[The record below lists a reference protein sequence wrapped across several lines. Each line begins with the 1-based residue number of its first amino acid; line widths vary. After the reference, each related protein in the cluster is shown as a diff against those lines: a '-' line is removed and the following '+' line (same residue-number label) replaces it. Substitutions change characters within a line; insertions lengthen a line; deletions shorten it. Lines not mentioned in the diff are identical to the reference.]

1 MAYTGQP
8 VPTTVYNVGAAKI
21 SDGKSVRVSVPANSG
36 EIKAGDF
43 VYFGGFL
50 GVAMQSLA
58 NDTVAAQDLILQI
71 EVAEY
76 ETDQTN
82 EAQEFKAGTKIYWDN
97 TNKEFTETPTAIF
110 AGVVTAAKDDA
121 GVIWFVLMPGIINDA
136 AAEVI
141 AAEVIGE
148 LTTLTTTEKG
158 SVVGAINEVNTAV
171 GAAAGVIGDLDD
183 LTTTEKDTV
192 VEAINEVDADATAAL
207 ARVAANVVCAEDA
220 SAEDVRTALRGLLAA
235 LETAGLMAAE

>member
-1 MAYTGQP
+1 MAYVGQP

-58 NDTVAAQDLILQI
+58 NDAVGAQDLILQI

-76 ETDQTN
+76 ETNQTK
-82 EAQEFKAGTKIYWDN
+82 ETDDFAAGTKIYWDN

-121 GVIWFVLMPGIINDA
+121 GVIWFVLMPGIIND
-136 AAEVI
+136 E

-148 LTTLTTTEKG
+148 LTALTTTEKG

>member
-8 VPTTVYNVGAAKI
+8 VPTTVYNVGSAKI

-82 EAQEFKAGTKIYWDN
+82 EAQDFDAGTKIYWDN
-97 TNKEFTETPTAIF
+97 TEKEFTETPTAVF

-121 GVIWFVLMPGIINDA
+121 GVIWFVLTPGIINDA
-136 AAEVI
+136 

-158 SVVGAINEVNTAV
+158 SVVGAINDVDAS
-171 GAAAGVIGDLDD
+171 AAAAQ
-183 LTTTEKDTV
+183 T
-192 VEAINEVDADATAAL
+192 DATTAL
-207 ARVAANVVCAEDA
+207 GRVAANVACSAEA
-220 SAEDVRTALRGLLAA
+220 TAEDVRAALIALLAA
-235 LETAGLMAAE
+235 LEGAGLMAAE

>member
-43 VYFGGFL
+43 AYFGGFL

-82 EAQEFKAGTKIYWDN
+82 EAQDFDAGTKIYWDN

-121 GVIWFVLMPGIINDA
+121 GVMWFVLMPGVIHDA

-141 AAEVIGE
+141 GEVGELIVLATEAIGE
-148 LTTLTTTEKG
+148 LTVLTTTEKG
-158 SVVGAINEVNTAV
+158 SVVGAINDVDANVNTA
-171 GAAAGVIGDLDD
+171 
-183 LTTTEKDTV
+183 LT
-192 VEAINEVDADATAAL
+192 
-207 ARVAANVVCAEDA
+207 RVAANVTCAENADA
-220 SAEDVRTALRGLLAA
+220 AAVLVALRGLLAA
-235 LETAGLMAAE
+235 LETAGLMAAGQ

>member
-36 EIKAGDF
+36 KITAGNF
-43 VYFGGFL
+43 AYFGGFL
-50 GVAMQSLA
+50 GVAMKTLE
-58 NDTVAAQDLILQI
+58 NDTVGAQDLILQI

-141 AAEVIGE
+141 GE

-158 SVVGAINEVNTAV
+158 SVVGAINEVDANVNT
-171 GAAAGVIGDLDD
+171 
-183 LTTTEKDTV
+183 
-192 VEAINEVDADATAAL
+192 AL
-207 ARVAANVVCAEDA
+207 ARVAANVTCAEDA
-220 SAEDVRTALRGLLAA
+220 DAAAVLVALRGLLAA
-235 LETAGLMAAE
+235 LKTAGLMAAGQ

>member
-43 VYFGGFL
+43 AYFGGFL

-82 EAQEFKAGTKIYWDN
+82 EAQDFDAGTKIYWDN

-121 GVIWFVLMPGIINDA
+121 GVMWFVLMPGIINDA

-141 AAEVIGE
+141 GE
-148 LTTLTTTEKG
+148 LTVLTTTEKG
-158 SVVGAINEVNTAV
+158 SVVG
-171 GAAAGVIGDLDD
+171 
-183 LTTTEKDTV
+183 
-192 VEAINEVDADATAAL
+192 AINEVDADATAAL
-207 ARVAANVVCAEDA
+207 ARVAANVACAEDA

-235 LETAGLMAAE
+235 LEAAGLMAAE

>member
-36 EIKAGDF
+36 KITAGNF
-43 VYFGGFL
+43 AYFGGFL
-50 GVAMQSLA
+50 GVAMKTLE
-58 NDTVAAQDLILQI
+58 NDAVGAQDLILQI

-121 GVIWFVLMPGIINDA
+121 GVIWFVLMPGIIND
-136 AAEVI
+136 E

-158 SVVGAINEVNTAV
+158 SVVGAINEVDADATAV
-171 GAAAGVIGDLDD
+171 GGTIGELTT

-192 VEAINEVDADATAAL
+192 VGAINEVDADATTAL

-235 LETAGLMAAE
+235 LEAAGLMAAAQ

>member
-36 EIKAGDF
+36 VVKAGDF

-50 GVAMQSLA
+50 GVAMASLE
-58 NDTVAAQDLILQI
+58 NDIAAAQDLILQI

-76 ETDQTN
+76 ETDQIN

-141 AAEVIGE
+141 GE

-158 SVVGAINEVNTAV
+158 SVVGAINEVDANANT
-171 GAAAGVIGDLDD
+171 
-183 LTTTEKDTV
+183 
-192 VEAINEVDADATAAL
+192 AL
-207 ARVAANVVCAEDA
+207 ARVAANVTCAEDA
-220 SAEDVRTALRGLLAA
+220 DAAAVLVALRGLLAA
-235 LETAGLMAAE
+235 LETAGLMAAGQ